1 MLASRRPVS
10 LRQFCCGFSPALSG
24 VEFLVNPGPLCSATV
39 FLSYIGILISWS
51 MIFLGLSALGDRT
64 AQGIYVEL
72 LFRGD
77 GRGTPLHV
85 LRSLPAV
92 SRGRRALDSKMFFLS
107 SARLG
112 AGRVSSLS
120 ISGQNRSIVRTLLT
134 CSLFAFRN
142 LLVFRLASSA
152 AN

>member
-1 MLASRRPVS
+1 M
-10 LRQFCCGFSPALSG
+10 
-24 VEFLVNPGPLCSATV
+24 CSATV
-39 FLSYIGILISWS
+39 FFSYVGILISWS
-51 MIFLGLSALGDRT
+51 MIFWGLSALGDRT

-72 LFRGD
+72 PFRGD
-77 GRGTPLHV
+77 ERGTLSHA

-92 SRGRRALDSKMFFLS
+92 SRGRRALDSKSSFPS
-107 SARLG
+107 SARLD

-120 ISGQNRSIVRTLLT
+120 ISGQNRSIVRTPLA
-134 CSLFAFRN
+134 CSLFASRN

>member
-1 MLASRRPVS
+1 MFFSS
-10 LRQFCCGFSPALSG
+10 L
-24 VEFLVNPGPLCSATV
+24 
-39 FLSYIGILISWS
+39 GIFISWG
-51 MIFLGLSALGDRT
+51 MIFWGLSALGDRT
-64 AQGIYVEL
+64 AQGVYVEL
-72 LFRGD
+72 SFRGD

-92 SRGRRALDSKMFFLS
+92 SRGRRALDSKFSFLS
-107 SARLG
+107 SARLD

>member
-1 MLASRRPVS
+1 M
-10 LRQFCCGFSPALSG
+10 
-24 VEFLVNPGPLCSATV
+24 CSATV
-39 FLSYIGILISWS
+39 FFSYVGILISWS
-51 MIFLGLSALGDRT
+51 MIFWGLSASGGRT

-72 LFRGD
+72 SFRGD

-92 SRGRRALDSKMFFLS
+92 SRGRRALDSKFAFLS
-107 SARLG
+107 SARLD
-112 AGRVSSLS
+112 AGRASSLS
-120 ISGQNRSIVRTLLT
+120 ISGQNHSIVRTPLA
-134 CSLFAFRN
+134 CSLFASRN